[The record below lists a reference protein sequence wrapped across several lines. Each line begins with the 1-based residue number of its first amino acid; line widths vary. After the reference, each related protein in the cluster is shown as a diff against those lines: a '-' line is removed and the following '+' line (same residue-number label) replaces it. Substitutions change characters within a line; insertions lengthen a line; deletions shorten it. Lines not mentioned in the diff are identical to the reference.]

1 MNYTISGKICDP
13 WQFTKRY
20 DYLEGNNCMSP
31 DHDADIGVWCFCSDC
46 ENGWEKCPVPSCEGP
61 HYQESL
67 EIVFYQ
73 SVNLLQNLT
82 DKGMLAW

>member
-1 MNYTISGKICDP
+1 
-13 WQFTKRY
+13 
-20 DYLEGNNCMSP
+20 MSP

>member
-1 MNYTISGKICDP
+1 
-13 WQFTKRY
+13 
-20 DYLEGNNCMSP
+20 MSP

-82 DKGMLAW
+82 VKGMLAW